1 MRSKCEILEQKIK
14 QSGCEKE
21 VQFLNYLRRI
31 GFPISPPLE
40 GQGGGSLTFFGMLG
54 KSVIMQI
61 ITHESNHKKYDDTSK
76 EEIRIITRILK
87 RKLLRAY
94 GGCLGSQRRRR
105 A

>member
-1 MRSKCEILEQKIK
+1 M
-14 QSGCEKE
+14 G
-21 VQFLNYLRRI
+21 
-31 GFPISPPLE
+31 
-40 GQGGGSLTFFGMLG
+40 GQGGGFLNVLWHVG

-61 ITHESNHKKYDDTSK
+61 ITYESNHKKYDDTSK